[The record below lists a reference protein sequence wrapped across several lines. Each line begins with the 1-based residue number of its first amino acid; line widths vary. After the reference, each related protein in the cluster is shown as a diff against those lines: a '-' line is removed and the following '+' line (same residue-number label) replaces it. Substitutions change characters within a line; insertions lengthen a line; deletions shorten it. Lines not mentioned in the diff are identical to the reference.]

1 MHEAS
6 WHWVKWLRPSL
17 SGKTFC
23 QLVEACWLA
32 PSPLSPLVLSPLVL
46 SSWGFLGAAW
56 EPLLASR
63 GPPWALLGSQGR
75 PLGPLG
81 RSWGTAR
88 LSGSVPGPLLGA
100 SWASVGDSWA
110 ALGPPLSL
118 SLPIL
123 GCPGR
128 LLGLSCASFGGSWGA
143 LGHQKR
149 LFTKHHKN
157 HWFSMVFAGLGG
169 LRGAS
174 LGPLGGPWGRLGG
187 SWAALGPSSMVLGGS
202 CAFLNVSWVVLGWLL
217 GRP

>member
-23 QLVEACWLA
+23 QLMEACWLA

-46 SSWGFLGAAW
+46 CCWGFLGAAW
-56 EPLLASR
+56 ELLLASR

-75 PLGPLG
+75 PLGLLG

-110 ALGPPLSL
+110 ALGPPLGL
-118 SLPIL
+118 SSPIL

-128 LLGLSCASFGGSWGA
+128 LLDLSCASFEGSGGD
-143 LGHQKR
+143 LGSQRR
-149 LFTKHHKN
+149 LFTTHCKSH
-157 HWFSMVFAGLGG
+157 VFQLF
-169 LRGAS
+169 LQV
-174 LGPLGGPWGRLGG
+174 WGG
-187 SWAALGPSSMVLGGS
+187 SGEP
-202 CAFLNVSWVVLGWLL
+202 
-217 GRP
+217 P